1 MKWSSILQGIL
12 IAFAA
17 DVGALP
23 VAMWVH
29 RQELRI
35 CKRGE
40 PLTEDEVKVARL
52 VGVQFPERV
61 RILGV
66 EEVPFPC
73 DWLARQLASLTGRF
87 PSRAL
92 GLAAGYGIYIQS
104 QSRWSVELVV
114 HELVHTAQYER
125 MNGILGFLRNYL
137 RDCLRNGYIN
147 AEMECEARDLSVRA
161 LRHREA
167 DA

>member
-1 MKWSSILQGIL
+1 M
-12 IAFAA
+12 
-17 DVGALP
+17 
-23 VAMWVH
+23 
-29 RQELRI
+29 
-35 CKRGE
+35 
-40 PLTEDEVKVARL
+40 
-52 VGVQFPERV
+52 
-61 RILGV
+61 
-66 EEVPFPC
+66 
-73 DWLARQLASLTGRF
+73 
-87 PSRAL
+87 
-92 GLAAGYGIYIQS
+92 
-104 QSRWSVELVV
+104 